1 MILLH
6 YCLQL
11 TIRTWFTNSAFF
23 WQIVWISWAVIIA
36 VLSLIPGDQL
46 PQIDWEF
53 ISIDTLVHFI
63 MYLVLAFSMG
73 LSTLKKNLNLSKTKL
88 YLLILTAGIGYG
100 ALIEILQGTLIYRRY
115 FDLMDLLANSL
126 GTIFGIIL
134 ISQTGI
140 IKYEQGTKD

>member
-1 MILLH
+1 
-6 YCLQL
+6 
-11 TIRTWFTNSAFF
+11 
-23 WQIVWISWAVIIA
+23 
-36 VLSLIPGDQL
+36 
-46 PQIDWEF
+46 
-53 ISIDTLVHFI
+53 